1 MNSSVFS
8 ADSLRVMYV
17 CYVYVYEYV
26 RTYVYV
32 CLLCRVVW
40 VFGGAV
46 DGPTEVVTPTLLT
59 RNVIGKLREA
69 DAKANAVLK
78 EMGKSQL

>member
-1 MNSSVFS
+1 M
-8 ADSLRVMYV
+8 
-17 CYVYVYEYV
+17 
-26 RTYVYV
+26 
-32 CLLCRVVW
+32 
-40 VFGGAV
+40 